1 MESSE
6 RDALQAVETAALL
19 STLSVAAEWMS
30 AYQARRDGRDPSEQQ
45 PHGIAQEAGQT
56 AGADLADLSM
66 RLVASLTL
74 EQETGAAAL
83 LRRLDQM
90 LVLRRMGALLTA
102 LHQHLLSLYPAVS
115 ESVVENARETLRA
128 RALLAAQDG
137 KAFHEAAA
145 LFASRVLRL
154 VAQVR
159 DEMG

>member
-1 MESSE
+1 MEESS

-30 AYQARRDGRDPSEQQ
+30 AYQARREGRHPSDQQ
-45 PHGIAQEAGQT
+45 PEGVALSEGHR

-74 EQETGAAAL
+74 EDEQGAAAL

-115 ESVVENARETLRA
+115 ESLAEAAREAIGTRA
-128 RALLAAQDG
+128 ALAALDG
-137 KAFHEAAA
+137 EAFHDAAA
-145 LFASRVLRL
+145 RFAAGVLRL
-154 VAQVR
+154 VARVR
-159 DEMG
+159 EETA